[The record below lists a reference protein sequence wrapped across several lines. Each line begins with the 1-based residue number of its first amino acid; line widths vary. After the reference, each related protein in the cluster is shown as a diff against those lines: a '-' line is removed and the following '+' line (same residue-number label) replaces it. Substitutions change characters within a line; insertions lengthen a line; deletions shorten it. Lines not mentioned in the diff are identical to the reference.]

1 LETFKLL
8 EVLVLFLIRPRSF
21 GDVCGW
27 AQSREGS
34 QILSLWGYDPMV
46 VGFTNEKNENKNEAD
61 LNSVYNNFMH
71 KNLLM
76 LD

>member
-1 LETFKLL
+1 
-8 EVLVLFLIRPRSF
+8 
-21 GDVCGW
+21 
-27 AQSREGS
+27 
-34 QILSLWGYDPMV
+34 MV

-76 LD
+76 LDKCPKFTS